1 MVDSNLPHAPV
12 GGNRKNWGKEGK
24 TDFKQIPI
32 CDDDDDDCGRE
43 FDCDKC
49 SDDES
54 SLMPFLTMNMVVFMM
69 IKEEKRIYFG
79 GTIVCQWCT
88 DDDRMTI
95 IEHIQGDPKKT
106 IHSVL
111 YLRSVVEVQFYFF
124 TGVSEP
130 EFRAR
135 FTWSPYWCPFR
146 IRKASKMPSHTQFSL
161 YLHSL
166 GDSEVLLFLP
176 SSPDNAPA
184 EVEAWSG
191 VC

>member
-1 MVDSNLPHAPV
+1 MYICIEVHRSCVLQFPFPLHWYLC
-12 GGNRKNWGKEGK
+12 KN
-24 TDFKQIPI
+24 F
-32 CDDDDDDCGRE
+32 
-43 FDCDKC
+43 
-49 SDDES
+49 
-54 SLMPFLTMNMVVFMM
+54 N
-69 IKEEKRIYFG
+69 
-79 GTIVCQWCT
+79 
-88 DDDRMTI
+88 
-95 IEHIQGDPKKT
+95 IQGDPKKT

-176 SSPDNAPA
+176 SSPDNAPV
-184 EVEAWSG
+184 EVWRLIRSLLSWELTDHSSG
-191 VC
+191 NISCKWIDDLFT